1 MIKNSTYIE
10 RRGEVPRLIPQV
22 TIFTGFL
29 CVLQKCPLHTHII
42 FPPPPLF
49 LHRGLFYLISC
60 IAFSLNDI
68 SLKHVCASRKSKDK
82 KFSFSSLSSRSW
94 TNSSPESVVSLP
106 PLLSY
111 SVHKAPHHT
120 KMVLSQN
127 TDGFCVAK
135 PTQFFL
141 SWSAAFEAF
150 FSLSFPFLGF
160 PESPSFSWCS
170 ITFCPLLPRH
180 CKSGPYMSSCYPRSF
195 HEVTMSLSRA
205 SFPTYMQMI
214 HTFICPA

>member
-29 CVLQKCPLHTHII
+29 CVLQKCPLHIHII

-49 LHRGLFYLISC
+49 LHRGLFYLVSC

-68 SLKHVCASRKSKDK
+68 SLKHVCASCKSKDK

-94 TNSSPESVVSLP
+94 TNSSSESVVSLS

-111 SVHKAPHHT
+111 SVHKAPHRT

-135 PTQFFL
+135 PTQFCFVL
-141 SWSAAFEAF
+141 ICSFWG
-150 FSLSFPFLGF
+150 FSLSF
-160 PESPSFSWCS
+160 FS
-170 ITFCPLLPRH
+170 LP
-180 CKSGPYMSSCYPRSF
+180 G
-195 HEVTMSLSRA
+195 LSRF
-205 SFPTYMQMI
+205 SQLLLMLHHLLYSPI
-214 HTFICPA
+214 